1 MKIGDASAAYVLFRV
16 ALGLDMLMHGV
27 SRFIT
32 GLPRFVDGLVH
43 DFQSTILPSAMVRL
57 TATVIPFVEVAIG
70 ALLLLGLAT
79 RWVLAAG
86 VAFVCLLIFGSALQG
101 KWDIVTQQ
109 LIYAAAFSGLLAT
122 ARWNRF
128 AVDTGLRPETAR
140 VAHERA
146 SMRSPST

>member
-32 GLPRFVDGLVH
+32 GLPGFADGMVH
-43 DFQSTILPSAMVRL
+43 DFQATILPSAMVRL
-57 TATVIPFVEVAIG
+57 VATVIPFVEVAIG

-109 LIYAAAFSGLLAT
+109 LIYAGAFSGLLAT

-128 AVDTGLRPETAR
+128 AVDTGWRPGTRWRETQSEK
-140 VAHERA
+140 H
-146 SMRSPST
+146 